1 MRIEEL
7 VSTEQQLVMHC
18 ADVKSQLT
26 LLLEAKGISA
36 LETRVVKQLSF
47 QASVLSVV
55 QVTAAASKHCAL
67 ARAPIVTPLADAVIA
82 LLLRLPRVSFAA
94 LERHTEVPSLTSC
107 SRGCTP

>member
-1 MRIEEL
+1 MYRMRIEEL

-36 LETRVVKQLSF
+36 LETRVIKQLSF

-55 QVTAAASKHCAL
+55 QVTAGCFHAL
-67 ARAPIVTPLADAVIA
+67 RTGTC
-82 LLLRLPRVSFAA
+82 SCSN
-94 LERHTEVPSLTSC
+94 RHTTGRRGYCAPSPTSPSQLC
-107 SRGCTP
+107 SC

>member
-1 MRIEEL
+1 MYRMRIEEL

-36 LETRVVKQLSF
+36 LETRVIKQLSF

-55 QVTAAASKHCAL
+55 QVCVVG
-67 ARAPIVTPLADAVIA
+67 R
-82 LLLRLPRVSFAA
+82 LLP
-94 LERHTEVPSLTSC
+94 
-107 SRGCTP
+107 CTTHWHVLVLQSSHHW

>member
-7 VSTEQQLVMHC
+7 VSTEQQIVMHC

-55 QVTAAASKHCAL
+55 QVTAGFHASRTGMCSECHTTGRRGYCA
-67 ARAPIVTPLADAVIA
+67 
-82 LLLRLPRVSFAA
+82 
-94 LERHTEVPSLTSC
+94 PSPTSPSQLC
-107 SRGCTP
+107 SS

>member
-55 QVTAAASKHCAL
+55 QVTAGFHAL
-67 ARAPIVTPLADAVIA
+67 ACAPSVTPLADAVIA

-107 SRGCTP
+107 LRGCRP